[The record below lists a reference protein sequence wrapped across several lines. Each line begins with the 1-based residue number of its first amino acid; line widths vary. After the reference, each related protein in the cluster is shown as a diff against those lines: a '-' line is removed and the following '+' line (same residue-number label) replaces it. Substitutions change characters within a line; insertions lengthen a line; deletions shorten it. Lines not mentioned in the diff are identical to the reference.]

1 MLKVYITDL
10 AAYNNGY
17 LLGKWITLPLDKENL
32 EQEINEVLQLGSNT
46 IGEETEEW
54 FITDYEWENGISL
67 KEVSEYEDIYA
78 LNEQLLLIQDVS
90 EDILKAMSFLLSE
103 GITSTINEA
112 NEKAVDVTIYTN
124 QTMEDI
130 AATLIEELYDL
141 DSLPPMIANHIDYE
155 GIARDLKIEGGYTVV
170 DGHIYEYRG

>member
-46 IGEETEEW
+46 IGEVTEEW

-78 LNEQLLLIQDVS
+78 LNDQLMLIQDAP
-90 EDILKAMSFLLSE
+90 EDKLKAMCFLFSE
-103 GITSTINEA
+103 GITTTLNEA
-112 NEKAVDVTIYTN
+112 NEKADDVRTYAD

-130 AATLIEELYDL
+130 AITLIDEVYNL
-141 DSLPPMIANHIDYE
+141 DDFPSIIASHIDYKSIAYDLELE
-155 GIARDLKIEGGYTVV
+155 GNYTVIGNDV
-170 DGHIYEYRG
+170 YEYMS